1 MQGVG
6 HNKKMKYILVLM
18 ERNSF
23 FAREFLRG
31 ALAVRFDGWEF
42 LCMPPTLKSQE
53 LREYC
58 ANHQIDGVI
67 ARGLGEDVSQ
77 CVKSLGVPSVLIRG
91 SEASFVD
98 FINGPQVDDGAIGR
112 LAGEE
117 FQMLNLGY
125 WGFVHWDGVGWSEA
139 RRASFHSYATAHGMS
154 NDTLK
159 LAPESRANWK
169 GITEIAAWLEGLPKP
184 CGVLACNDEAGVDVL
199 HACRMM
205 NYYVPGDVAVIG
217 VDNDRLLCESS
228 APALT
233 SIDLKAGEVGRAAVM
248 QLSQMLGGELEAR
261 SSSGAARLVVRSSS
275 HEVDRYR
282 LVYQKAMDYIES
294 RPMENTGVDELARFT
309 GVSRRGL
316 ERAFEKYT
324 KRSPALVMR
333 ERRMDEILE
342 LLKMSSSSLESIAIQ
357 AGFSDTAG
365 FSNFVKRM
373 TGSSPGGLRNKPSSN

>member
-1 MQGVG
+1 
-6 HNKKMKYILVLM
+6 M
-18 ERNSF
+18 ERSSF
-23 FAREFLRG
+23 FSREFLRG
-31 ALAVRFDGWEF
+31 ALSVKVHNWEF
-42 LCMPPTLKSQE
+42 LCMPHTLTPVELSQ
-53 LREYC
+53 YF
-58 ANHQIDGVI
+58 ASNPIDGVI
-67 ARGLGEDVSQ
+67 ARGLGEEVSQ
-77 CVKSLGVPSVLIRG
+77 YVSSLDIPSVLIRG
-91 SEASFVD
+91 SEGDSAD

-125 WGFVHWDGVGWSEA
+125 WGFVHWDGIGWSEA

-154 NDTLK
+154 NNTLK
-159 LAPESRANWK
+159 LTPSSRASWE
-169 GITEIAAWLEGLPKP
+169 GIIKIADWLKGLPKP
-184 CGVLACNDEAGVDVL
+184 CGVLACNDVAGLDVL

-205 NYYVPGDVAVIG
+205 GYEVPSDVAVIG

-228 APALT
+228 SPALT
-233 SIDLKAGEVGRAAVM
+233 SIDLKAGEVGRVAVM
-248 QLSQMLGGELEAR
+248 QLANMLGGQVGVKT
-261 SSSGAARLVVRSSS
+261 SSGAARLVVRSSS

-294 RPMENTGVDELARFT
+294 RPMENTGVDELARFS

-324 KRSPALVMR
+324 QRSPALVMR
-333 ERRMDEILE
+333 ERRMEEIRQ
-342 LLKMSSSSLESIAIQ
+342 LLKSSTSSLESLAIQ

-373 TGSSPGGLRNKPSSN
+373 TGFSPGSLRNQ